1 MSWKQIDGYLQ
12 QLDIG
17 PDYELWGVD
26 DNQVFKWNVKSWI
39 HAKGITVSNI
49 SVGADFSIWCTTK
62 DHKIYRLVGGIDGK
76 WMRIDGFLKQI
87 SVGDE
92 NNVWGVNSKD
102 EVFYRRNNIWVQAPG
117 NLSQV
122 SVGADGTCWGVN
134 ANHEIFRWDGEKWIP
149 VDGSLKQIKVASIH
163 HIVGV
168 NDKNEIYLWE
178 NGDWNL
184 IEGGLL
190 KYVSISPEGNIWG
203 INNNDE
209 IWHLTY
215 DERIANIHV
224 LDI

>member
-62 DHKIYRLVGGIDGK
+62 DHKIYRLVGGID
-76 WMRIDGFLKQI
+76 
-87 SVGDE
+87 
-92 NNVWGVNSKD
+92 
-102 EVFYRRNNIWVQAPG
+102 
-117 NLSQV
+117 V

-190 KYVSISPEGNIWG
+190 KYVSISPEGTSRRNLSENTLSG
-203 INNNDE
+203 EEFGPNQLEEDDR
-209 IWHLTY
+209 
-215 DERIANIHV
+215 DEREIPDV
-224 LDI
+224 